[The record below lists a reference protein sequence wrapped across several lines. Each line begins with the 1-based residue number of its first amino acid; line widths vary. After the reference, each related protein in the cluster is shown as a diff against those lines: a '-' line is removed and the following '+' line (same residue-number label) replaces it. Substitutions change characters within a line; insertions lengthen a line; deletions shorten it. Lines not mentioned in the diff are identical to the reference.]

1 MAVIFIMNNYYVY
14 ILTNF
19 TNTVLYAGITND
31 LKRRVYEHKN
41 HLIDGFTDK
50 YNCNR
55 LVWYES
61 TADVKS
67 AILREKQIKKWK
79 REFKENIINKFNPE
93 WKDLYDSLF

>member
-1 MAVIFIMNNYYVY
+1 MTLISIMNNYYVY

-19 TNTVLYAGITND
+19 TNTVLYVGITND

-41 HLIDGFTDK
+41 HLTDGFTDK
-50 YNCNR
+50 YNCNK

-61 TADVKS
+61 TVDVKS
-67 AILREKQIKKWK
+67 AILKEKQIKKWK

-93 WKDLYDSLF
+93 WKDLHSSLY

>member
-1 MAVIFIMNNYYVY
+1 MNNYYVY

-41 HLIDGFTDK
+41 HLVDGFTNK
-50 YNCNR
+50 YNCNK

-61 TADVKS
+61 TNDVKS
-67 AILREKQIKKWK
+67 AILKEKQIKKWK
-79 REFKENIINKFNPE
+79 REYKENIINSFNPE
-93 WKDLYDSLF
+93 WKDLYNSLF